1 MAVEVILPR
10 IDMDMTAGKI
20 TKWFV
25 AEGNPS
31 PRPSS
36 V

>member
-20 TKWFV
+20 TK
-25 AEGNPS
+25 GSS
-31 PRPSS
+31 PREIRHQGPSS